1 MPSITIALSDDQ
13 ARHLEERARQAN
25 LAPEELLRNTV
36 EEWLRRPREDFEAA
50 ATYVLHKNAELYR
63 RLA

>member
-1 MPSITIALSDDQ
+1 MPSITIALSDEQ
-13 ARHLEERARQAN
+13 ARHLEERGRQAN
-25 LAPEELLRNTV
+25 LAPEELLRSTV

-50 ATYVLHKNAELYR
+50 ATYVLQKNAELYR